1 MTDSIIETKAPKEA
15 ILFAVGKINDV
26 VTQFAKMLH
35 YCKDKNLSIVN
46 VFFDT
51 SCIEKFEYRCFDE
64 LLEYLNH
71 TKHKTAVVFY
81 SRNEYCKF
89 PRTHELGHY
98 REKDKIE
105 LHFVKDNVTLS
116 H

>member
-1 MTDSIIETKAPKEA
+1 MTDRIIETKAPKEA

-51 SCIEKFEYRCFDE
+51 SCIEKFEYRISFRQR
-64 LLEYLNH
+64 
-71 TKHKTAVVFY
+71 V
-81 SRNEYCKF
+81 S
-89 PRTHELGHY
+89 
-98 REKDKIE
+98 
-105 LHFVKDNVTLS
+105 
-116 H
+116 